1 MVREEAKSR
10 RIPCNLM
17 GIIHW
22 KVVGLLLVA
31 CCLEVGLLLY
41 SDFIRINYRHK
52 MNTCC
57 MSKPGT
63 QPAFVIFVT
72 KSTIMLAHPD
82 AGKNFNMMNDRAS
95 PGVGIGIGGSN
106 V

>member
-1 MVREEAKSR
+1 
-10 RIPCNLM
+10 
-17 GIIHW
+17 
-22 KVVGLLLVA
+22 
-31 CCLEVGLLLY
+31 
-41 SDFIRINYRHK
+41 
-52 MNTCC
+52 